1 MEKQEIM
8 NQVDTGTNRRTLIAN
23 SAVQNKLMNKQQ
35 SNNFSLDNFQSSDQ
49 SSSFTYKQYDKI
61 PRIKYGRQR

>member
-23 SAVQNKLMNKQQ
+23 SAVQQTYEQTAK
-35 SNNFSLDNFQSSDQ
+35 SDNFSLDNFQSSDQ

-61 PRIKYGRQR
+61 PCIKYGRQC

>member
-61 PRIKYGRQR
+61 PCIKYGRQC